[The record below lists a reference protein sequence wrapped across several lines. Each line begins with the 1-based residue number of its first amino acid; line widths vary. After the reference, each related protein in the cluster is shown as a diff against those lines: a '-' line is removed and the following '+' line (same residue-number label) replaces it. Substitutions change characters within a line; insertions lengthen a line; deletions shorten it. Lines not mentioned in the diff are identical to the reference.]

1 MCVLYHHKLCNYS
14 TEILPQYNFF
24 NKVFLLTAIGS
35 SIMFASKVLFV
46 SINKYFEIFSLE
58 VCYLLVHIV
67 IFYLS
72 WLYHNNVSFKEKKD
86 HTNFVRFFKANIML
100 KILDYLLV
108 ILIASLSSFHP
119 SIFLILSSL
128 LIFILR
134 YSVLKKIVFK

>member
-1 MCVLYHHKLCNYS
+1 M
-14 TEILPQYNFF
+14 PQYNFL
-24 NKVFLLTAIGS
+24 NKIFLLTAIGS
-35 SIMFASKVLFV
+35 SIVFAIKVVLV

-58 VCYLLVHIV
+58 VCYLIVLVV
-67 IFYLS
+67 FFYLF

-100 KILDYLLV
+100 KILDYFLV
-108 ILIASLSSFHP
+108 ILIASLSNFHP

-134 YSVLKKIVFK
+134 SPRMPPLKPTWVNKG